1 MYYEY
6 FGRGEESMNIAII
19 GATGYGGSEL
29 VRILHQHPEAT
40 IHSIHSSSQQGEP
53 VYNSYPHMQDAID
66 MTLEDIDIPK
76 IANAVDV
83 VFTAT
88 PSGVSSALV
97 DQLMEHDVKIIDL
110 SGDYRIK
117 DQELYKEWYKKEP
130 ANHDNIQ
137 KAIYGLTECL
147 ETDLQD
153 VQLLSNP
160 GCYPTAVL
168 LGLAPLLQKQII
180 NPTSI
185 IIDAKSG
192 VSGAGRN
199 ASPIAHFPE
208 MNDNLKIYKV
218 NAHQHIPEIEQILNQ
233 WDAQVGTVS
242 FNTHLVPMTRGI
254 MATMYVE
261 ATKEVTE
268 DSLRDL
274 FKETYKDDYFV
285 RIRPKG
291 VFPSTREVY
300 ASNFCDIGLTY
311 DERTNRIVI
320 VSVIDNVMKGAAGQA
335 VQNMNK
341 MFGLDEKTGLTFL
354 PVYP

>member
-1 MYYEY
+1 
-6 FGRGEESMNIAII
+6 
-19 GATGYGGSEL
+19 
-29 VRILHQHPEAT
+29 
-40 IHSIHSSSQQGEP
+40 
-53 VYNSYPHMQDAID
+53 
-66 MTLEDIDIPK
+66 IDIPK

-117 DQELYKEWYKKEP
+117 DQEIYKEWYKKEP

-218 NAHQHIPEIEQILNQ
+218 NAHQHIPEIEQVLND
-233 WDAQVGTVS
+233 WDSNVGTIS

-261 ATKEVTE
+261 ATEDVTE
-268 DSLRDL
+268 VSLCVE
-274 FKETYKDDYFV
+274 FNGTFNMYYIV
-285 RIRPKG
+285 RINYIDCFRN
-291 VFPSTREVY
+291 TRKIY
-300 ASNFCDIGLTY
+300 ASNFCDNGLSNDELTY
-311 DERTNRIVI
+311 RIVI
-320 VSVIDNVMKGAAGQA
+320 VAVIHNVMKGAAGQA
-335 VQNMNK
+335 VQNMHK
-341 MFGLDEKTGLTFL
+341 MFGLDEK
-354 PVYP
+354 

>member
-1 MYYEY
+1 
-6 FGRGEESMNIAII
+6 
-19 GATGYGGSEL
+19 
-29 VRILHQHPEAT
+29 HQHPEAT

-88 PSGVSSALV
+88 TSGVSSALG
-97 DQLMEHDVKIIDL
+97 DQLMEQDVKIIDL

-185 IIDAKSG
+185 IID
-192 VSGAGRN
+192 
-199 ASPIAHFPE
+199 
-208 MNDNLKIYKV
+208 
-218 NAHQHIPEIEQILNQ
+218 EI
-233 WDAQVGTVS
+233 
-242 FNTHLVPMTRGI
+242 
-254 MATMYVE
+254 
-261 ATKEVTE
+261 
-268 DSLRDL
+268 
-274 FKETYKDDYFV
+274 
-285 RIRPKG
+285 
-291 VFPSTREVY
+291 
-300 ASNFCDIGLTY
+300 
-311 DERTNRIVI
+311 
-320 VSVIDNVMKGAAGQA
+320 
-335 VQNMNK
+335 
-341 MFGLDEKTGLTFL
+341 
-354 PVYP
+354 